1 MEIKYLV
8 VISEW
13 IAIIIGCYLIY
24 HILQYLHTKPMAS
37 QTLLDG
43 IRIQLFQYMIAE
55 CVIIGVVATVNICV
69 VKTPW
74 IIANILGWA
83 GKFCILLHQDTTF
96 LPWGYP

>member
-1 MEIKYLV
+1 MFETVAQALQAVHNIMEIKYVLGLTF
-8 VISEW
+8 EW

-24 HILQYLHTKPMAS
+24 HILQYLYTKPMAS

-55 CVIIGVVATVNICV
+55 CVIIGVVATVNMCI

-74 IIANILGWA
+74 IIAMVLGWA
-83 GKFCILLHQDTTF
+83 G
-96 LPWGYP
+96 

>member
-1 MEIKYLV
+1 
-8 VISEW
+8 
-13 IAIIIGCYLIY
+13 
-24 HILQYLHTKPMAS
+24 MAS

-74 IIANILGWA
+74 IIAMILGWA